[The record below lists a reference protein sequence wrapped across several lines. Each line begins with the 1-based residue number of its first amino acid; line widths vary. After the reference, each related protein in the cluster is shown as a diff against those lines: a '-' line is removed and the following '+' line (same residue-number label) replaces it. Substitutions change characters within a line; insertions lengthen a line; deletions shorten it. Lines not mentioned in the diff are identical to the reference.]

1 MKEWF
6 NLEDKVAV
14 VVGGTSGI
22 GRAIATG
29 YAQAGANVVAS
40 SRRLQQVEETAQEIA
55 TLGSKTLALTCDVQ
69 DSASLVDLCEAVVE
83 DFGTIDILV
92 VSSGV
97 ICKVPSVEMS
107 EEDLVRVVD
116 INLNGTFRA
125 NQVFGRHMI
134 AQKRGAIINIAS
146 VAATRSILEMAPYAA
161 SKAGVISLTKTLGSE
176 WAKFN
181 VRVNAIAPGPFKTPL
196 NVDLLKIPG
205 RAELALSRLPMNRF
219 GELEELVG
227 TAIYLGTDAS
237 SYVTGTTIPV
247 EGGFLALGF

>member
-6 NLEDKVAV
+6 SLEDKVAV

-40 SRRLQQVEETAQEIA
+40 SRRLQQVEETAKEIT
-55 TLGSKTLALTCDVQ
+55 TLGSKTLTLTSDVQ
-69 DSASLVDLCEAVVE
+69 DSGSLVDLCEAVVE
-83 DFGTIDILV
+83 KFGTVDILV

-97 ICKVPSVEMS
+97 ICKVPSVEMP

-125 NQVFGRHMI
+125 NQVFGRQMI
-134 AQKRGAIINIAS
+134 TQKRGAIINIAS
-146 VAATRSILEMAPYAA
+146 VAATRSVLEMAPYAA

-176 WAKFN
+176 WARFN

-205 RAELALSRLPMNRF
+205 RAELVLSRLPMNRF

-227 TAIYLGTDAS
+227 TAIYLATDAS

>member
-1 MKEWF
+1 MKGRF
-6 NLEDKVAV
+6 DLEDKVAV

-40 SRRLQQVEETAQEIA
+40 SRRLQQVEETAEEIA
-55 TLGSKTLALTCDVQ
+55 ALGSRTLVLTCDVQ
-69 DSASLVDLCEAVVE
+69 DSGSLAGLCEAVVE
-83 DFGTIDILV
+83 EFGIIDILV

-97 ICKVPSVEMS
+97 ICKAPSAHMP
-107 EEDLVRVVD
+107 EEDLVRVID

-125 NQVFGRHMI
+125 NQVFGRQMI
-134 AQKRGAIINIAS
+134 AQERGAIINIAS
-146 VAATRSILEMAPYAA
+146 VAGSRGILELAPYAA
-161 SKAGVISLTKTLGSE
+161 SKAGVISLTGTLGAE
-176 WAKFN
+176 WARYN
-181 VRVNAIAPGPFKTPL
+181 VRVNAISPGPFKTPL
-196 NVDLLKIPG
+196 NVELLKIPG

-227 TAIYLGTDAS
+227 TAIYLATDAS